1 MGGRALCCG
10 GTTREGGQEG
20 HGTMRGGSAPFP
32 AMDLPVAPYRWY
44 NDMGKEIHGKEASM
58 EYTLYCDE
66 SISKDRKFGDF
77 FGGCIVDN
85 RALPEI
91 EAALNQCKAI
101 NHLDGEIKWTKLTAP
116 YLEKYIDVIHLF
128 FDYVRAGK
136 IRVRIM
142 FRSMEDSYA
151 FPAQQKGE
159 KYFKLY
165 YQFIKHGFGF
175 LQTAGLAPFYVR
187 IYLDQMPNKR
197 LERER
202 FKQFLYEMTA
212 TRDFVEKKSAVR
224 IRRDQIA
231 EVSSHDHVLMQCADI
246 ILGAMQF
253 RLNEHHLDKP
263 DGQRYRGKKTVAKE
277 KMYRAIHREICTIHE
292 NFNIGV
298 STGARNYARPHWE
311 SPYEH
316 WKFTASGHPENE

>member
-1 MGGRALCCG
+1 
-10 GTTREGGQEG
+10 
-20 HGTMRGGSAPFP
+20 
-32 AMDLPVAPYRWY
+32 
-44 NDMGKEIHGKEASM
+44 M
-58 EYTLYCDE
+58 EY
-66 SISKDRKFGDF
+66 
-77 FGGCIVDN
+77 
-85 RALPEI
+85 
-91 EAALNQCKAI
+91 
-101 NHLDGEIKWTKLTAP
+101 
-116 YLEKYIDVIHLF
+116 
-128 FDYVRAGK
+128 
-136 IRVRIM
+136 
-142 FRSMEDSYA
+142 
-151 FPAQQKGE
+151 
-159 KYFKLY
+159 KLY

-202 FKQFLYEMTA
+202 FKQFLHEMTA
-212 TRDFVEKKSAVR
+212 TRDFAEKQSAVR

-263 DGQRYRGKKTVAKE
+263 EGQRFRGKKTVAKE
-277 KMYRAIHREICTIHE
+277 KMYRAIHREICTIHK

-316 WKFTASGHPENE
+316 WKFAANGHSGDEKSRTF